1 MILQYLLL
9 FESRSATAN
18 VFVSIDDV
26 NDECP
31 EFTSPAISFGQITR
45 QDAYV
50 VSNTTLEV
58 LVLQAQDMDAVS
70 WILWFHYPDCL

>member
-1 MILQYLLL
+1 M
-9 FESRSATAN
+9 
-18 VFVSIDDV
+18 FVSIDDD

-31 EFTSPAISFGQITR
+31 EFTSPAVSFGQITR

-58 LVLQAQDMDAVS
+58 LVLQAQDMDSVS
-70 WILWFHYPDCL
+70 